1 MDSAVPGYDAD
12 TQPLSQ
18 SSVFISKKYSTVCQH
33 LRPQPVYQRHTVS
46 ARFYVIFG
54 FGVFLMSLGLMSC
67 VLFGNMPHKV
77 TVKSLFSNFL
87 CPRPIGR
94 GIKR

>member
-1 MDSAVPGYDAD
+1 
-12 TQPLSQ
+12 
-18 SSVFISKKYSTVCQH
+18 
-33 LRPQPVYQRHTVS
+33 
-46 ARFYVIFG
+46 
-54 FGVFLMSLGLMSC
+54 MSLGLMSC